1 MKIEKNETA
10 LGWMGKLKIEII
22 ESGHAYLDHAWRY
35 QNACAPF
42 SRLYFVKDGEGI
54 LEIGEKQMVLE
65 PGYAYL
71 IPAGLQYDYHCESYM
86 EKWYFHIN
94 IRMPDGFDLFD
105 GCRMCYSEKLSEEG
119 IQRLE
124 QQYDAVSLDAV
135 FGIQAEVMKAV
146 GDVIHAAGL
155 EKREVRTY
163 SPLLQEVFVYV
174 RKNISSGLNVSQLA
188 EYLNISPSTLAK
200 RFKKET
206 EMTIGSYLDQILFN
220 QACQL
225 LLTTD
230 LSVGQISEQL
240 GFCDQFYF
248 SRYFKR
254 HQNETPTNYRSRM
267 KSLRTD
273 SSGGSDMKTPPG
285 DFLRADACEK
295 RE

>member
-22 ESGHAYLDHAWRY
+22 ESGHAYLDDTWRDH
-35 QNACAPF
+35 NACAPF
-42 SRLYFVKDGEGI
+42 SRLYFVKNGEGV

-65 PGYAYL
+65 PGHAYL
-71 IPAGLQYDYHCESYM
+71 IPAGLHYDYHCESCM

-105 GCRMCYSEKLSEEG
+105 GCRMCYSEKLPEEAM
-119 IQRLE
+119 QRME
-124 QQYDAVSLDAV
+124 RQYDAVSLDAV
-135 FGIQAEVMKAV
+135 FAIQAEVLKVVSDM
-146 GDVIHAAGL
+146 ILAAGL
-155 EKREVRTY
+155 EKREVHTY
-163 SPLLQEVFVYV
+163 SPLLQELFVYV
-174 RKNISSGLNVSQLA
+174 RKMISSRMNVAQLA

-206 EMTIGSYLDQILFN
+206 EMPIGTYLDQILFN

-254 HQNETPTNYRSRM
+254 HQKETPTSYRSRM
-267 KSLRTD
+267 KWLRI
-273 SSGGSDMKTPPG
+273 SSPESSDMKNAARSFPPG
-285 DFLRADACEK
+285 GRL
-295 RE
+295 

>member
-22 ESGHAYLDHAWRY
+22 ESGHAYLDDTWRY

-54 LEIGEKQMVLE
+54 LEIGEKQVVLE
-65 PGYAYL
+65 PGHAYL
-71 IPAGLQYDYHCESYM
+71 IPAGLQYDYRCESYM

-119 IQRLE
+119 IQRIERL
-124 QQYDAVSLDAV
+124 YDAVSLDAV
-135 FGIQAEVMKAV
+135 FGIQAEVMKVA
-146 GDVIHAAGL
+146 GDMIRAAGL

-163 SPLLQEVFVYV
+163 SPLLQELFVSV
-174 RKNISSGLNVSQLA
+174 RKTISSRMNVAQLA
-188 EYLNISPSTLAK
+188 ESLNISPSTLAK

-206 EMTIGSYLDQILFN
+206 EMPIGTYLDQILFN

-267 KSLRTD
+267 KWLRID
-273 SSGGSDMKTPPG
+273 SSGSSDMKMPPG
-285 DFLRADACEK
+285 VFSGRTSEK

>member
-54 LEIGEKQMVLE
+54 LEIGEKQVVLE
-65 PGYAYL
+65 PGHAYL
-71 IPAGLQYDYHCESYM
+71 IPAGLQYDYRCESYM

-119 IQRLE
+119 IQRIERL
-124 QQYDAVSLDAV
+124 YDAVSLDAV
-135 FGIQAEVMKAV
+135 FGIQAEVMKVA
-146 GDVIHAAGL
+146 GDMIRAAGL

-163 SPLLQEVFVYV
+163 SPLLQELFVSV
-174 RKNISSGLNVSQLA
+174 RKTISSRMNVAQLA
-188 EYLNISPSTLAK
+188 ESLNISPSTLAK

-206 EMTIGSYLDQILFN
+206 EMPIGTYLDQILFN

-267 KSLRTD
+267 KWLRID
-273 SSGGSDMKTPPG
+273 SSGSSDMKMPPG
-285 DFLRADACEK
+285 VFSGRTSEK